1 MKISFTSCV
10 KILPIK
16 KSSFLTSTER
26 YTTVEFGLCESI
38 IVIDGNNS
46 TCDKCLS
53 TLNIDQL
60 VKLNVESLKIS
71 DGSDIWEKKQV
82 TIDSLQIFTSV
93 SIPYKSHISE
103 QWFND
108 NSINMEEDQFYR
120 ICIWY
125 ELIKILTGNQIFCF
139 QCDNVIEYS
148 DFVCHYNINSS
159 DNIDNSLSFTLE
171 LHSNTDIIRNL
182 AQFTLK
188 IVQNGEI
195 DLFLLS
201 SRMFENLKTSNS
213 MIKGLLQE
221 NKSLR
226 EQIDK
231 SINERKQ
238 LDALLEKRD
247 KVTKAMMINL
257 LNEKKSKIKELGSKL
272 SSLQTNQVTDSDLIN
287 NYVHSPIVQLNSPG
301 RRKRKFYA
309 DLKSP
314 IPSIRRKNSVKIKS
328 DGPSLTNIKNSPTNI
343 PSLESRNDNNVKTK
357 LKTAAN
363 DDTFDGF
370 NNSKFLGINKTIN
383 FDNLDLVE
391 PEIEIPK
398 LRIKDQTK
406 KYNNEENLI
415 YRKAKND
422 DTSLLYELIKKE
434 DFNKTFDNYID
445 QGEDDFTSNY
455 PRDNCEE
462 INLTTIE
469 GSKNINNNE
478 RGKNS
483 DETNRALKKNTLGT
497 ETISETDIS
506 TDIETDTD

>member
-1 MKISFTSCV
+1 MKTSFTGCV
-10 KILPIK
+10 KILPVK
-16 KSSFLTSTER
+16 KSSFLTSTEK
-26 YTTVEFGLCESI
+26 YTTIEFGLCESI
-38 IVIDGNNS
+38 IVIDRNNG

-60 VKLNVESLKIS
+60 VKLNIESLKIS

-82 TIDSLQIFTSV
+82 TMDSLQIFTSV
-93 SIPYKSHISE
+93 SIPYKPHISE

-108 NSINMEEDQFYR
+108 NSINMKENKFYR

-148 DFVCHYNINSS
+148 DFICHYNINSS

-171 LHSNTDIIRNL
+171 LHSNTDIIRKL

-231 SINERKQ
+231 SFNEKKR

-247 KVTKAMMINL
+247 KVTRAMIINL
-257 LNEKKSKIKELGSKL
+257 LNEKKSKIKELDSKL
-272 SSLQTNQVTDSDLIN
+272 SYLQTNQVTDSDLIN

-301 RRKRKFYA
+301 RRKRTFYA

-314 IPSIRRKNSVKIKS
+314 IPSIRKKNSVKIRS
-328 DGPSLTNIKNSPTNI
+328 DSPSLTNI

-357 LKTAAN
+357 LKTTAN
-363 DDTFDGF
+363 DDTFDDF
-370 NNSKFLGINKTIN
+370 NNSKFLGINKAIN

-391 PEIEIPK
+391 PEIETPK
-398 LRIKDQTK
+398 LRIKDQIK
-406 KYNNEENLI
+406 KYNNEENVI
-415 YRKAKND
+415 YRKAKNN

-445 QGEDDFTSNY
+445 QGDDDFTSNY

-478 RGKNS
+478 RGKNY
-483 DETNRALKKNTLGT
+483 DKTNRALKKNTLGT
-497 ETISETDIS
+497 ETISETDIT